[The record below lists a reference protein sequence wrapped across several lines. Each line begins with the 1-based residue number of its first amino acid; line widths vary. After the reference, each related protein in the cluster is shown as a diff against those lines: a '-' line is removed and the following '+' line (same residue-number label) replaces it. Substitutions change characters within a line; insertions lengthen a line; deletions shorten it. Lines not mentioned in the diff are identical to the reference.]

1 VKQWPQNPEERTDWE
16 TFCSVKRR
24 AKPRK
29 SGFVSNI
36 SGWDCRQHRAGLLYC
51 YRWGKADDFG
61 EEAEYASR
69 SGDRG
74 R

>member
-1 VKQWPQNPEERTDWE
+1 VTQWPQNPEERTDWE

-36 SGWDCRQHRAGLLYC
+36 SGLGLPTTSSGSTLLLPV
-51 YRWGKADDFG
+51 GADDFG